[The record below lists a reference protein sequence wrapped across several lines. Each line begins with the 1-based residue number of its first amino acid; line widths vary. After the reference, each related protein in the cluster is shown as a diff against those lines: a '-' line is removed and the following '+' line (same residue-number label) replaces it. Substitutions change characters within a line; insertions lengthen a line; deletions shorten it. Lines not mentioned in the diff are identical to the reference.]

1 MCENMH
7 RTCMHVVCMQMY
19 SLFLL
24 RLKKKLLWLQALY
37 SFERIA
43 EMFDISKP
51 RKHCGT
57 AKRAKLS
64 P

>member
-24 RLKKKLLWLQALY
+24 RLKKKITVVAGFVFL
-37 SFERIA
+37 
-43 EMFDISKP
+43 
-51 RKHCGT
+51 
-57 AKRAKLS
+57 
-64 P
+64 

>member
-1 MCENMH
+1 MCDNMH

-19 SLFLL
+19 SLFPL
-24 RLKKKLLWLQALY
+24 RLLKKLLWLQALY

-51 RKHCGT
+51 RKHSGT
-57 AKRAKLS
+57 TKRAKLS